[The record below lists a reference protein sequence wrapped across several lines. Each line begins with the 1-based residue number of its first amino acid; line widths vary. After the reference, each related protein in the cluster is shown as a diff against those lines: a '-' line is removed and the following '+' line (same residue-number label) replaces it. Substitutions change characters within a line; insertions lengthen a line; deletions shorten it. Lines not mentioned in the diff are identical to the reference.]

1 MSPLSGIKAIKIFLP
16 AGKNRPPEV
25 IRLPDQFMRD
35 DLAVFLQDHHLKD
48 FETIL
53 GLSRYGADG
62 NPQSLNH
69 AAVSELLDS
78 RQKHPNRRNPT
89 DASIFSGCF
98 KAVGDHALARI
109 KEETNSETGRKFVLR
124 EEEEEEE
131 ACDFESDQPISMRL
145 LRKEVDDFISAK
157 SIPAS
162 KNREVPRSE
171 AERWATKADP
181 VTGRTLDH
189 RLREVIREAEFRGII
204 YHEPHHDL
212 CPGMILIDEI
222 FLAMV
227 KAVADTGAK
236 PGSTLTE
243 AVEDQLLQFV
253 IGVGTGAGE
262 SPGAVFGPYILRAGD
277 FPCAGGQKTYH
288 VDPTRIELF
297 LDDSNPPKIVTTSVI
312 VGAWAGGTHSLGHTS

>member
-25 IRLPDQFMRD
+25 ITLPDQFSREV
-35 DLAVFLQDHHLKD
+35 LALILQDHHLKD
-48 FETIL
+48 IETIL
-53 GLSRYGADG
+53 GLCRYDAEGK
-62 NPQSLNH
+62 PQSLNVS
-69 AAVSELLDS
+69 AVEDLLKG
-78 RQKHPNRRNPT
+78 RQNHPDRRDPEDIST
-89 DASIFSGCF
+89 FSGSF
-98 KAVGDHALARI
+98 KPVGKRALARI
-109 KEETNSETGRKFVLR
+109 TKETNPKSKRKFVLR

-131 ACDFESDQPISMRL
+131 ACDFESDQPVSMRL
-145 LRKEVDDFISAK
+145 LRKEVDDFISANT
-157 SIPAS
+157 ITTS
-162 KNREVPRSE
+162 KNREVPRDK
-171 AERWATKADP
+171 AEQWATKKDP
-181 VTGRTLDH
+181 DTGRSMKQ
-189 RLREVIREAEFRGII
+189 RLAEVIHEAEVRGII

-236 PGSTLTE
+236 PDSTLTK
-243 AVEDQLLQFV
+243 AIEDQLRRFV
-253 IGVGTGAGE
+253 IGLGTGAGA
-262 SPGAVFGPYILRAGD
+262 SRGAVFGPYILRAGD

-297 LDDSNPPKIVTTSVI
+297 LDDSNPQKIVTTSVI